1 MSSLSSVS
9 FLHSYHLS
17 QGDHSMK
24 NMNIF
29 SKHEFKL
36 EPAVKLR
43 KPKVGMEAALWDL
56 V

>member
-1 MSSLSSVS
+1 MSSWSLVS

-17 QGDHSMK
+17 QEDHSMK
-24 NMNIF
+24 NMNIL

-43 KPKVGMEAALWDL
+43 NPKVGLEAALWDL